1 MTSETQQA
9 IQARHWI
16 GSLETQQGNTL
27 LSQERCADLLVM
39 AEHYDALVK
48 AQAECVAKHG
58 RKGRAGRKAT
68 GDRAMTGTERSRKSR
83 AAKKRTM
90 KERRSNRRKQ

>member
-16 GSLETQQGNTL
+16 ASLEGQQGNTL
-27 LSQERCADLLVM
+27 LSPERRNDLLAL
-39 AEHYDALVK
+39 AEHYDTLVE
-48 AQAECVAKHG
+48 AQAECVARHG

>member
-16 GSLETQQGNTL
+16 ASLEGQQGNTL
-27 LSQERCADLLVM
+27 LSPERRNDLLAL
-39 AEHYDALVK
+39 AEHYDTLVE
-48 AQAECVAKHG
+48 AQAECVARHG

-83 AAKKRTM
+83 ALAKKQA
-90 KERRSNRRKQ
+90 KK